1 MLNNIFIQLQIS
13 LGLIIGI
20 HNLHRNSML
29 LISVF
34 FFLIKKIEQKI
45 VKNLENLCV
54 SIQI

>member
-34 FFLIKKIEQKI
+34 FCLLKKIEQKI